1 MKLPGQKPLGLRVRG
16 DDDLAGFV
24 AADGIVAS
32 IKATVLADEDAFGC
46 VYVHGEEGS
55 GKTHLLNGIAR
66 AALSQGRDLFFLD
79 TDQPAEWGNIADDLA
94 PGTLVI
100 CDSIDAGTLATSNS
114 IDAGKTQS
122 SDNSAPTNVGLDS
135 VATQHKTAAMSSK
148 AANSTPPATAT
159 DQRLTP
165 APSDLATEQDPSLA
179 TAQKSA
185 PATNQ
190 GPAPATE
197 QSLPTA
203 TEQVPSLAPAQ
214 KSDLATKQSLFLSAG
229 QNPTL
234 FADQSPNLTAKQA
247 SAPTTPAS
255 APPATPAELAP
266 APTTPA
272 SAPAAT
278 PPPATP
284 AELASASV
292 PDAGVAVALVPAQPS
307 VTLVANDTSVSSSM
321 RDREEGLW
329 ILYLRAEARGLRLL
343 LSAHTSPQQTI
354 SRPELASRLAGQL
367 VVALSR
373 LDGDGLRKMV
383 FGKFARRSLRTSD
396 LALDYL
402 LNHGSRETKKLDDI
416 VAAVDELCQTR
427 RSANVTIPILKQ
439 VLHQF

>member
-234 FADQSPNLTAKQA
+234 FADQSPNLTAELA
-247 SAPTTPAS
+247 SAPTTPAG
-255 APPATPAELAP
+255 APPTTPAELAP

-278 PPPATP
+278 PPATP

-292 PDAGVAVALVPAQPS
+292 PDAGAAVALVPAQPS
-307 VTLVANDTSVSSSM
+307 VTLVANDTSVSSPM

-439 VLHQF
+439 VLHQS